1 MAFRKQRVG
10 FRKVCY
16 FTKNKI
22 TYIDYKDVE
31 LLKKFISANGKIT
44 PRRVTG
50 TSAKYQR
57 MLATAIKRA
66 RQMALLPYVLQQLIL
81 RGKAEELTNIIAAAD
96 PIFMDVLPLSLEEI
110 FIYEL
115 GGADYEV
122 KDIII

>member
-10 FRKVCY
+10 YKKVCY

-22 TYIDYKDVE
+22 EYIDYKDVE

-57 MLATAIKRA
+57 MLTTAIKRA
-66 RQMALLPYVLQQLIL
+66 RQRALLPYIV
-81 RGKAEELTNIIAAAD
+81 D
-96 PIFMDVLPLSLEEI
+96 
-110 FIYEL
+110 
-115 GGADYEV
+115 
-122 KDIII
+122 

>member
-10 FRKVCY
+10 YKKVCY

-66 RQMALLPYVLQQLIL
+66 RQMALLPY
-81 RGKAEELTNIIAAAD
+81 IID
-96 PIFMDVLPLSLEEI
+96 
-110 FIYEL
+110 
-115 GGADYEV
+115 
-122 KDIII
+122 

>member
-57 MLATAIKRA
+57 MLATA
-66 RQMALLPYVLQQLIL
+66 
-81 RGKAEELTNIIAAAD
+81 
-96 PIFMDVLPLSLEEI
+96 
-110 FIYEL
+110 
-115 GGADYEV
+115 
-122 KDIII
+122 